1 MLLLLFAGIGCLAL
15 LGFEITRMRTAVERD
30 RQRALKSVRTAA
42 GVISAPRAPQA
53 RRSLVVTRVA
63 PHLAALHRRLWRKQ
77 TDDAIA
83 TELARAGASRRLTA
97 ELFMALRVALTVVL
111 FAFGL
116 LIAHGAGR
124 VLLALVFGVA
134 GIIIPGFLLSKAAT
148 RRAEKIDME
157 LPHFVDQLALII
169 EAGMGFDAAVTYLAD
184 VSEGPLGEEMRRVLT
199 ELRVGESRR
208 TAIRNFAVRVGS
220 EDTMA
225 FANAVLA
232 SDQLGSPLGGI
243 LRSQASDL
251 RHRRQIHAEER
262 AQKAPVKMLLPMAI
276 FILPVMFVIILAPA
290 FLGSHGLL

>member
-1 MLLLLFAGIGCLAL
+1 MSLLLIAGIGCLAL
-15 LGFEITRMRTAVERD
+15 CAFEVMRTRTVVERE
-30 RQRALKSVRTAA
+30 RFRALKSVRAVSGGA
-42 GVISAPRAPQA
+42 SGPAPSV
-53 RRSLVVTRVA
+53 RRSLIVV
-63 PHLAALHRRLWRKQ
+63 HLAPRLAAIHRKLWRKQ
-77 TDDAIA
+77 TDDEIA
-83 TELARAGASRRLTA
+83 TELARAGASRRWTA
-97 ELFMALRVALTVVL
+97 ELFMAARVALTAAL
-111 FAFGL
+111 FAFGFLIGHGVGRIL
-116 LIAHGAGR
+116 LG
-124 VLLALVFGVA
+124 LVFGAA
-134 GIIIPGFLLSKAAT
+134 GVLLPRFFLSKAAA
-148 RRAEKIDME
+148 RRAERIDAE

-220 EDTMA
+220 DDTMA

-243 LRSQASDL
+243 LRAQASDL
-251 RHRRQIHAEER
+251 RHRRQTYAEER

-276 FILPVMFVIILAPA
+276 FILPVMFIIILAPA